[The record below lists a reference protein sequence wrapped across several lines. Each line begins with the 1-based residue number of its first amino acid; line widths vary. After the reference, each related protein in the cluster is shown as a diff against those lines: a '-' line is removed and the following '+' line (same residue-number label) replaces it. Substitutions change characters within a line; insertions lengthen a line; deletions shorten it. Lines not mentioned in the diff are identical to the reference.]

1 VATSHYMRKC
11 VEGVVRGSDTRSC
24 WLSFP
29 LLMAVAEAV
38 LEPAREKYSRRVCPL
53 CGESFKT
60 RKGLST
66 HIANKHRGLD
76 PLVKQVYTAYQALQK
91 HVVIRSKS
99 ARRRFCIEEESTP
112 PVLQCFKTRTELA
125 IHIAKHPELL
135 TKL

>member
-1 VATSHYMRKC
+1 MATSHYVRKC

-24 WLSFP
+24 WPSFP

-38 LEPAREKYSRRVCPL
+38 LEPAREKYSKRTCPL

-60 RKGLST
+60 RKGLSA
-66 HIANKHRGLD
+66 HIANKHSGLD

-91 HVVIRSKS
+91 RITVRSKS
-99 ARRRFCIEEESTP
+99 ARRRLCIEEAKTP
-112 PVLQCFKTRTELA
+112 PTLLCFETKTELA